1 MRKLVVSLL
10 MGGLLSLS
18 STLALAQ
25 SQGAMEAYLCTLND
39 GKSLVD
45 VMEVVEDWNAW
56 SDQKGISEYSA
67 WVMTPIYASN
77 TDLNRQA
84 AWLGYAP
91 SFKELSRVM
100 STWYS
105 EGGDLIADF
114 NKVWTCNTHME
125 MTALIVRPPT
135 GEPSGSPVAS
145 FYDCSLRDGKG
156 FGDLMTATEGWTKH
170 LDDNGIE
177 EAVVYHFPTHGH
189 PQDATYDMKLS
200 IWRSDLERYAIA
212 ADHFVNGGGQRAA
225 GATLGQAFTCDSPR
239 MYQTTT
245 VRMAAAE

>member
-1 MRKLVVSLL
+1 
-10 MGGLLSLS
+10 
-18 STLALAQ
+18 
-25 SQGAMEAYLCTLND
+25 
-39 GKSLVD
+39 
-45 VMEVVEDWNAW
+45 
-56 SDQKGISEYSA
+56 
-67 WVMTPIYASN
+67 
-77 TDLNRQA
+77 
-84 AWLGYAP
+84 
-91 SFKELSRVM
+91 M

-177 EAVVYHFPTHGH
+177 EAVVYHFPTTVIH
-189 PQDATYDMKLS
+189 
-200 IWRSDLERYAIA
+200 
-212 ADHFVNGGGQRAA
+212 
-225 GATLGQAFTCDSPR
+225 R
-239 MYQTTT
+239 MQLMT
-245 VRMAAAE
+245 